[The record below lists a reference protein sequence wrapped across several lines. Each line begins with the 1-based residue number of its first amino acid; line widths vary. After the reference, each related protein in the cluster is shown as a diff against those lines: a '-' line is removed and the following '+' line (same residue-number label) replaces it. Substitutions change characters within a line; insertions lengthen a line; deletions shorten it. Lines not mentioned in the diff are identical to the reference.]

1 MIVTVKE
8 MSITQWVSLHVY
20 PHRVWKELLFIY
32 VTLLVYSLLVV
43 GSLLAIGLSA
53 YIVKHFGAT
62 YMYIHIS

>member
-1 MIVTVKE
+1 MYTPTE
-8 MSITQWVSLHVY
+8 FERNY
-20 PHRVWKELLFIY
+20 LLFIY
-32 VTLLVYSLLVV
+32 VTLLVSLLVV